1 MSREHDY
8 DVIVIGSGIAGSTLA
23 LTLARAGVKTFVV
36 EKGRHPHFVIGESTV
51 PSTSY
56 SFEYLRNLCD
66 VPELAAA
73 HSYPGLKEAGCTG
86 WPKQHF
92 WFGWNDPGEPVTP
105 EKELCFYALLPPRGP
120 DYHANRADFD
130 HYFVKL
136 FPKYGVT
143 YQDKTAV
150 TGFESDATGARLT
163 LKPEGETTERT
174 VTASYVVDCTGHAS
188 FLAKKFGLRKEDPG
202 LSTNSRSIFGH
213 FQNTRFLDDILPPN
227 EEVGFLRDGGTI
239 HHVFHGGWIWGIRF
253 DSGVMS
259 VGITLDR
266 DVWPLDESIPAE
278 VEMRTIIDRYPT
290 VKAALGE
297 MVPIRP
303 IIRTGRVHGGT
314 DRIQFAVSS
323 IVGERFI
330 LSPHSSGFID
340 PLFSTGILL
349 TGAFLNRFVPLAAKA
364 VKDGDWSQERFR
376 PLETTFMREIEM
388 VDKVVGG
395 MFRSWRYGQNT
406 FRQYWRLWLYVGS
419 AMYMTRVA
427 APMEDPEGPG
437 VFAANIPSVERLIRR
452 MHAIIFDP
460 AFEPDSGTKQLKAT
474 MDEVW
479 DSSHGPGLMDWPI
492 EPGRTVCIKFL
503 ATGETRKAQL
513 QMLKWWRGLVAEN
526 PTIAA
531 KVEVGRVARWIL
543 ENRRRRTT
551 DAQKVEESKKGDGVF
566 AQAYSIIENIRLGAL
581 QGPFTGH
588 PGLLWKAPDTA
599 ARIDEVARAFD
610 VHSLEH
616 DQVERARQAQK
627 PAP

>member
-1 MSREHDY
+1 MAQAALLVRLER
-8 DVIVIGSGIAGSTLA
+8 SGPAG
-23 LTLARAGVKTFVV
+23 
-36 EKGRHPHFVIGESTV
+36 P
-51 PSTSY
+51 
-56 SFEYLRNLCD
+56 
-66 VPELAAA
+66 
-73 HSYPGLKEAGCTG
+73 
-86 WPKQHF
+86 
-92 WFGWNDPGEPVTP
+92 P

-120 DYHANRADFD
+120 DYHANRADLD
-130 HYFVKL
+130 HFFVKL

-150 TGFESDATGARLT
+150 TGFESDASGARLT
-163 LKPEGETTERT
+163 LKPEGEAAERT

-188 FLAKKFGLRKEDPG
+188 FLAKKFGLRKEGPE

-364 VKDGDWSQERFR
+364 VRTATGARSGSARSRRSSCARSRWSTRWSAPRCSGRGTDAWTWIIPSRGILQQRLRPNLAVGRHYAQIGPARARDRETLHRAASPAASGTSAASAFCFTGDALTCCPR
-376 PLETTFMREIEM
+376 PRSLSGCVTTPTARLAEEESSASSEGTANSGVPKRTTRMKALEGVPENGARE
-388 VDKVVGG
+388 
-395 MFRSWRYGQNT
+395 
-406 FRQYWRLWLYVGS
+406 WRLRMANS
-419 AMYMTRVA
+419 A
-427 APMEDPEGPG
+427 
-437 VFAANIPSVERLIRR
+437 
-452 MHAIIFDP
+452 
-460 AFEPDSGTKQLKAT
+460 
-474 MDEVW
+474 
-479 DSSHGPGLMDWPI
+479 
-492 EPGRTVCIKFL
+492 
-503 ATGETRKAQL
+503 
-513 QMLKWWRGLVAEN
+513 
-526 PTIAA
+526 
-531 KVEVGRVARWIL
+531 
-543 ENRRRRTT
+543 
-551 DAQKVEESKKGDGVF
+551 
-566 AQAYSIIENIRLGAL
+566 
-581 QGPFTGH
+581 
-588 PGLLWKAPDTA
+588 
-599 ARIDEVARAFD
+599 
-610 VHSLEH
+610 
-616 DQVERARQAQK
+616 
-627 PAP
+627 